1 MNMLDP
7 APHPFDLPEGNDQ
20 SRVDSDREG
29 SVRVARVALVGVH
42 GYGARHLD
50 NLRRLEDDGAARLVA
65 VADPRPPE
73 DGTLGAG
80 VGVFANLEDLLA
92 AGTTP
97 DVVVIAT
104 PIQAHAPLAH
114 AAIAAGADVYVEKPP
129 VASMEQYHSLLAAA
143 DKAGVAVQTGF
154 QSLGSAALDRL
165 DDLVASGTLGSVRGV
180 SALGTWVRTRG
191 YFGRSR
197 WAGKRTLDGVDVVDG
212 VATNPLAHAVATAL
226 RVAGARKASDVA
238 TVETDLY
245 RAHDIECDDTSTI
258 RVHTASGTVVTL
270 ALTLCAAEQTRPS
283 VTLHGTQGAA
293 VLYYTEDE
301 LAVTTAQGTDTER
314 FGRANLLE
322 NLLEHRTTGTPLL
335 SPLSSAGAFM
345 RVLDAVRL
353 APPPHPIDP
362 SYVTWIGDGDEAHP
376 IVNGIEDLLQRA
388 CLAQATLSELDPG
401 WARPASSSLPLVL
414 DGREVGSYR
423 DGTAVSP
430 FLSPRPYLHPVTTL
444 AGVAVTDHF
453 PADHVWHLGA
463 GVAVQDVDGVNIW
476 GGRTYRREEQ
486 GYVWRPD
493 HGRISR
499 TGITQHGD
507 SLNETLRWTGPDG
520 AALLDEVRRI
530 SWGTVNDAV
539 WALTVDF
546 SLTPVGDGEVLIGSP
561 GSNGRAGGGY
571 GGFFWRLP
579 TCDGASI
586 TTADASGEAG
596 VHGTVS
602 DWLCWQGSFGG
613 RPATLLF
620 LPNDNAIDPWF
631 VRSEGYPGVG
641 LALAWD
647 RPAATTRDAPLTRS
661 VTVLIADGTLTP
673 DAIRAFAAQERHP

>member
-1 MNMLDP
+1 MLDP
-7 APHPFDLPEGNDQ
+7 APRPLHLSEGAAD
-20 SRVDSDREG
+20 DP
-29 SVRVARVALVGVH
+29 VRVARVALVGVH

-73 DGTLGAG
+73 DGALRAG

-92 AGTTP
+92 AGVAP

-114 AAIAAGADVYVEKPP
+114 AAIEAGADVYVEKPP
-129 VASMEQYHSLLAAA
+129 VASMEQYNSLLAAA
-143 DKAGVAVQTGF
+143 EKAGVAVQTGF

-226 RVAGARKASDVA
+226 RVAGAREASDVA

-258 RVHTASGTVVTL
+258 RVRTASGRVVTL

-283 VTLHGTQGAA
+283 VTLHGTQGTA

-301 LAVTTAQGTDTER
+301 LAVTTADGTVTEH

-322 NLLEHRTTGTPLL
+322 NLLEHRTAGTALI
-335 SPLSSAGAFM
+335 SPLASSGAFM

-353 APPPHPIDP
+353 APAPQPIDP
-362 SYVTWIGDGDEAHP
+362 SHVTWIGDGDDSHP
-376 IVNGIEDLLQRA
+376 VVHGIEDLLQRA

-401 WARPASSSLPLVL
+401 WARRAPSSSSVPSSSVPLVL
-414 DGREVGSYR
+414 GGREVGSYR

-444 AGVAVTDHF
+444 DGVIVTDHF

-463 GVAVQDVDGVNIW
+463 GVAVQDVDGVNFW
-476 GGRTYRREEQ
+476 GGRTYRREAQ

-493 HGRISR
+493 HGRITR
-499 TGITQHGD
+499 TGLVQQRN
-507 SLNETLRWTGPDG
+507 SLEEALRWSGPDG
-520 AALLDEVRRI
+520 SALLHEARRI
-530 SWGTVNDAV
+530 SWRKVNDAV
-539 WALTVDF
+539 WALTIDF
-546 SLTPVGDGEVLIGSP
+546 SLTPAGEDAVSLGSP
-561 GSNGRAGGGY
+561 GSNGRSGGGY

-579 TCDGASI
+579 AGENTTM

-602 DWLCWQGSFGG
+602 DWLCWQGTFDG

-631 VRSEGYPGVG
+631 VRAEGYPGVG

-647 RPAATTRDAPLTRS
+647 RAVTTTREAPLARS
-661 VTVLIADGTLTP
+661 VTVLIADGALTP
-673 DAIRAFAAQERHP
+673 DAVRILAADERHP

>member
-1 MNMLDP
+1 MLDP
-7 APHPFDLPEGNDQ
+7 ASRLTPSRHRTGNPVAD
-20 SRVDSDREG
+20 G
-29 SVRVARVALVGVH
+29 PARVARVALVGVH
-42 GYGARHLD
+42 GFGARHLD

-80 VGVFANLEDLLA
+80 VGVFNNLEDLLA
-92 AGTTP
+92 AGVAP

-114 AAIAAGADVYVEKPP
+114 AAIEAGADVYVEKPP
-129 VASMEQYHSLLAAA
+129 VASMEQYDSLLAAA
-143 DKAGVAVQTGF
+143 DTAGVAVQTGF

-226 RVAGARKASDVA
+226 RVAGARKSSDVA

-258 RVHTASGTVVTL
+258 RVRTASGTVVML

-283 VTLHGTQGAA
+283 VTLHGTQGTA

-301 LAVTTAQGTDTER
+301 LAVTTADGTVIEH

-322 NLLEHRTTGTPLL
+322 NLLEHRASGTPLL
-335 SPLSSAGAFM
+335 SPLACSGAFM

-353 APPPHPIDP
+353 APPPQPIDP

-376 IVNGIEDLLQRA
+376 VLHGIEELLQRA
-388 CLAQATLSELDPG
+388 CLAQATIGELGPG
-401 WARPASSSLPLVL
+401 WARPSSSSVSPSSLPLVL

-430 FLSPRPYLHPVTTL
+430 FLSPRPYLHPVTTRR
-444 AGVAVTDHF
+444 GVTVTDHF

-463 GVAVQDVDGVNIW
+463 GVAVQDVDGVNLW
-476 GGRTYRREEQ
+476 GGRTYRREAQ

-493 HGRISR
+493 HGRITR
-499 TGITQHGD
+499 TGLAQHRS
-507 SLNETLRWTGPDG
+507 SLEETLRWSRPDG
-520 AALLDEVRRI
+520 GALLHEARRI
-530 SWGTVNDAV
+530 SWRTVNDAV
-539 WALTVDF
+539 WALTIDF
-546 SLTPVGDGEVLIGSP
+546 SLTPAGENPVALGSP
-561 GSNGRAGGGY
+561 GSNGRSGGGY

-579 TCDGASI
+579 TSENTTI

-602 DWLCWQGSFGG
+602 DWLCWQGTFEG

-631 VRSEGYPGVG
+631 VRAEGYPGVG

-647 RPAATTRDAPLTRS
+647 RPVTTTREAPLARS
-661 VTVLIADGTLTP
+661 VTILIADGALTP
-673 DAIRAFAAQERHP
+673 DAVSTLAAEERHP